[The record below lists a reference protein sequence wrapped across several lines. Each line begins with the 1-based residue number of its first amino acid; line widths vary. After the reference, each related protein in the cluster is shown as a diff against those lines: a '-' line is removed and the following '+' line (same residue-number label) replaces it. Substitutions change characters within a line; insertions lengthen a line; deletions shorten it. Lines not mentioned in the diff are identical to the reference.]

1 MNYLRP
7 EPRPTLTQA
16 HRWTDEFA
24 AYVGFSVR
32 AESSKNLKQRLKR
45 IQNVAR
51 LAERLTKALSND
63 DLIAECRVRG
73 GSLRTQKI
81 QKIASSISSLVKD
94 FELHIEK
101 VKAKSGRGKKWDSG
115 LRHHHVYMTALLC
128 EFIDHTFEPARN
140 GDNSALLQAAELLA
154 EPIFEPGTKF
164 SGAARKHI
172 DDWNSAKRERN
183 KKIREAN
190 MLAHPGRGG

>member
-1 MNYLRP
+1 
-7 EPRPTLTQA
+7 
-16 HRWTDEFA
+16 
-24 AYVGFSVR
+24 
-32 AESSKNLKQRLKR
+32 
-45 IQNVAR
+45 

-128 EFIDHTFEPARN
+128 EFIDHTFKPARN
-140 GDNSALLQAAELLA
+140 GDYSALLQAAELLA

-172 DDWNSAKRERN
+172 DDWNSAKREII
-183 KKIREAN
+183 KDLSTIK
-190 MLAHPGRGG
+190 HPRSPNRRRMRRDQK